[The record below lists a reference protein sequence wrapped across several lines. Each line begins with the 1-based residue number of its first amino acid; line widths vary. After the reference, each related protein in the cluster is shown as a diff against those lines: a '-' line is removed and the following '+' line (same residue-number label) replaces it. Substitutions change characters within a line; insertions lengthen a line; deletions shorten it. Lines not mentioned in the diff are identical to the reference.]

1 MVKKSTPPK
10 AAETSPKTSVAM
22 TPNPSMANTVTI
34 HDQKLHRGEG
44 GELHQF
50 AEDGHDVLTT
60 AQGGPV
66 ADDQNTLRVG
76 ARGPLVMD
84 DFHYRE
90 KMFHFD
96 HERIPE
102 RVVHARGY
110 GAHGFFE
117 TYESLAAYTRADL
130 FQRPGEKTPAFVRF
144 STVAG
149 NKGSADLARDVR
161 GFAVKLYT
169 QEGNWDLVGNNI
181 PVFFIQD
188 AIKFPDVVH
197 AAKQEPDRAFPQ
209 AQTAHDNFWDF
220 ISLTPESM
228 HMVMWIMS
236 DRTIPRS
243 FRFMEGFGVHTF
255 RFVNAKDES
264 TFVKFHWKPKL
275 GLQSVAWNEAVKING
290 ADPDFHRRDLWQSIQ
305 SGNFPEWELCVQL
318 FDQEFADNFDFDIL
332 DPTKI
337 IPEEILPVQP
347 IGRLV
352 LDRMPDNF
360 FAETEQVAFMTQNV
374 PPGIDFSNDPLLQGR
389 NFSYLDT
396 QLKRL
401 GGPNFTHLPIN
412 APKCPFHNFQQDG
425 HMAMRNPVGRT
436 NYQPNSR
443 NEGPRESPVKGYR
456 HFPSEEQGQKDRLRP
471 ESFSDHYSQA
481 RQFYISQTPPE
492 QRHIAMALTFELS
505 KVETPVIRERMVSHL
520 MNIDETLATTVAQK
534 LGFQSMP
541 KPADAAMPTRQDLEP
556 SPALSIVERGPKRFE
571 GRKLGILITDGV
583 DAKLLKGLTTAITK
597 EKAVFELI
605 APKVGGVT
613 ASDGSWIEAHHMIDG
628 GPSVLF
634 DAVAILTSTAAIDD
648 LVREATARDFVAD
661 AFQHCKF
668 IGYDQSALPLLEKA
682 GIAGDLDEGVL
693 ALPGE
698 DGMSAFVSELG
709 KLRVWGREPSVKLGK
724 ASPPIK

>member
-1 MVKKSTPPK
+1 MAKENAGKLSSK
-10 AAETSPKTSVAM
+10 ATDV
-22 TPNPSMANTVTI
+22 TV
-34 HDQKLHRGEG
+34 HDQKLQRGAG
-44 GELHQF
+44 GELHQT
-50 AEDGHDVLTT
+50 AEGDTPVLTT
-60 AQGGPV
+60 AQGSPV
-66 ADDQNTLRVG
+66 ADDQNSLRVG
-76 ARGPLVMD
+76 PLGPLVVD
-84 DFHYRE
+84 DFHFRE
-90 KMFHFD
+90 KIFHFD

-110 GAHGFFE
+110 GAHGYFE
-117 TYESLAAYTRADL
+117 TYESLAAYTKADL
-130 FQRPGEKTPAFVRF
+130 FQRVGEKTPVFVRF

-188 AIKFPDVVH
+188 AIKFPDLIH

-228 HMVMWIMS
+228 NMVMWIMS

-243 FRFMEGFGVHTF
+243 LRFMEGFGVHTF

-290 ADPDFHRRDLWQSIQ
+290 ADPDFHRRDLWNSIQ
-305 SGNFPEWELCVQL
+305 SGNFPEWELKVQL
-318 FDQEFADNFDFDIL
+318 FDQKFADSFDFDVL

-337 IPEEILPVQP
+337 IPEEILPPQAV
-347 IGRLV
+347 GRLV

-412 APKCPFHNFQQDG
+412 APKCPFAHFQQDG
-425 HMAMRNPVGRT
+425 HMAMRNPVGRV
-436 NYQPNSR
+436 NYQPNSFG
-443 NEGPRESPVKGYR
+443 EGPRESPTQGYR
-456 HFPSEEQGQKDRLRP
+456 HFGAEEQGIKARLRP
-471 ESFSDHYSQA
+471 ESFADHYSQA
-481 RQFYISQTPPE
+481 RQFYVSQTPPE
-492 QRHIAMALTFELS
+492 QRHIASALTFELS
-505 KVETPVIRERMVSHL
+505 KVETPAIRERMVSHL
-520 MNIDETLATTVAQK
+520 LNIDETLANTVAQK
-534 LGFQSMP
+534 LGFQTMP
-541 KPADAAMPTRQDLEP
+541 KAADATMPTRQDLEP
-556 SPALSIVERGPKRFE
+556 SPALSIVENGPKRFE

-583 DAKLLKGLTTAITK
+583 DAKLLNGLTGAISR

-613 ASDGSWIEAHHMIDG
+613 ASDGKWIEAHHMIDG

-634 DAVAILTSTAAIDD
+634 DAVVILTSSDAIDD
-648 LVREATARDFVAD
+648 LVKEAAARDFVAD

-682 GIAGDLDEGVL
+682 GIADALDEGVI

-698 DGMSAFVSELG
+698 EGLAGFIANLA

-724 ASPPIK
+724 A

>member
-1 MVKKSTPPK
+1 MAKRTARASGST
-10 AAETSPKTSVAM
+10 ASTD
-22 TPNPSMANTVTI
+22 TVTI
-34 HDQKLHRGEG
+34 HDQQLHRGAG
-44 GELHQF
+44 GELHQV
-50 AEDGHDVLTT
+50 AGDGADVLTT
-60 AQGGPV
+60 SLGGPV
-66 ADDQNTLRVG
+66 ADDQNSLRVG
-76 ARGPLVMD
+76 ARGPLLVD
-84 DFHYRE
+84 DFHFRE
-90 KMFHFD
+90 KIFHFD

-117 TYESLAAYTRADL
+117 TYESLSDVTRADI
-130 FQRPGEKTPAFVRF
+130 FQRPGEKTPVFVRF

-161 GFAVKLYT
+161 GFAVKFYT

-188 AIKFPDVVH
+188 AIKFPDMVH

-236 DRTIPRS
+236 DRSIPRS

-255 RFVNAKDES
+255 RFVNEKDES

-318 FDQEFADNFDFDIL
+318 FDQGFADTFDFDVL

-337 IPEEILPVQP
+337 IPEEILPVKP

-401 GGPNFTHLPIN
+401 GGPNFTHLPVN

-425 HMAMRNPVGRT
+425 HMAMRNPAGRV
-436 NYQPNSR
+436 NYQPNSFGV
-443 NEGPRESPVKGYR
+443 GPRESPSAGYR
-456 HFPSEEQGQKDRLRP
+456 HFPAEEQGQKVRLRP
-471 ESFSDHYSQA
+471 ESFADHYSQA
-481 RQFYISQTPPE
+481 RQFYISQTGAE

-505 KVETPVIRERMVSHL
+505 KVETPAIRQRMVSHL

-541 KPADAAMPTRQDLEP
+541 KPADAAMPTRQDLDA
-556 SPALSIVERGPKRFE
+556 SPALSIVKRGPKRFE
-571 GRKLGILITDGV
+571 GRKLGILVADGV
-583 DAKLLKGLTTAITK
+583 DAKLLKALTEAITK
-597 EKAVFELI
+597 QKAVFEII

-613 ASDGSWIEAHHMIDG
+613 ASDGSWIDANHMIDG

-634 DAVAILTSTAAIDD
+634 DAVALLTSHQAIED
-648 LVREATARDFVAD
+648 LVKEATARDFVAD
-661 AFQHCKF
+661 AFQHCKY
-668 IGYDQSALPLLEKA
+668 IGYDPSALPLLDKA
-682 GIAGDLDEGVL
+682 GISASLDEGTL
-693 ALPGE
+693 TLKDNKEIA
-698 DGMSAFVSELG
+698 AFVQELG
-709 KLRVWGREPSVKLGK
+709 KLRVWGREPSIKLGK
-724 ASPPIK
+724 ASPSVV